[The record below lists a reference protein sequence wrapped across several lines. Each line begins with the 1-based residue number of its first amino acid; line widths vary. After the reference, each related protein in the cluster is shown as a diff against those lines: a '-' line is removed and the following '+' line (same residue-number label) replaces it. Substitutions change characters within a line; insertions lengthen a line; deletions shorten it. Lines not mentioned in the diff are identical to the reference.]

1 MRPRSAAV
9 ALKLLQVTKLEFNTS
24 SSSTFTDIYSSLYIC
39 CLSFFGCQH
48 SRCDTIIAVCNI
60 EVFHKKWNPMLYF
73 DTIRYATIR
82 YKDVTLANL
91 DSYLKRF
98 RRKVLMFYNLLK
110 QFYNLLKL
118 YKSLIRSHLEHLSR
132 PSHASIMIT

>member
-1 MRPRSAAV
+1 
-9 ALKLLQVTKLEFNTS
+9 
-24 SSSTFTDIYSSLYIC
+24 
-39 CLSFFGCQH
+39 
-48 SRCDTIIAVCNI
+48 
-60 EVFHKKWNPMLYF
+60 MLFF

-110 QFYNLLKL
+110 L